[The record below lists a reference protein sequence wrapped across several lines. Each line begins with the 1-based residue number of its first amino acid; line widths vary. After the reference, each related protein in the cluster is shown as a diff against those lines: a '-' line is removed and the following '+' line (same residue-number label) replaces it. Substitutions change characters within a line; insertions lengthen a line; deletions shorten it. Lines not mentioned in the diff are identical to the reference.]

1 MKEEHINIM
10 TTINDNINLRYQIY
24 SLKVDGELDKPVT
37 RPILTRERA
46 NKYFSDCVQCAIV
59 SIDEHGSI
67 VEIIDKNLTPIKET
81 NKKPKIIKC
90 FRR

>member
-1 MKEEHINIM
+1 MV
-10 TTINDNINLRYQIY
+10 TINDNINLRYQIY
-24 SLKVDGELDKPVT
+24 SLKVDGELDKPIT

-67 VEIIDKNLTPIKET
+67 VEIIEKNIEPIKA
-81 NKKPKIIKC
+81 NNNKPKTIKQKI
-90 FRR
+90 

>member
-1 MKEEHINIM
+1 M
-10 TTINDNINLRYQIY
+10 TMATINDSGDLRYQIY
-24 SLKVDGELDKPVT
+24 SLKVNGELDKPIT

-67 VEIIDKNLTPIKET
+67 VEIIEKNTEPIKA
-81 NKKPKIIKC
+81 NNKPKTIK
-90 FRR
+90 RKI